1 MYVAQVLVFTGLLA
15 SVNAYS
21 LLLCTGEDF
30 IGTCKTYSGTTTKD
44 GNCVDW
50 SSTSLNDKVE
60 SFYYQDSSCA
70 SIQFFQ
76 DKQCSGTSLGIS
88 TGPWQKI
95 VTSTAGKTMSSAW
108 IDNLGCYSP

>member
-1 MYVAQVLVFTGLLA
+1 MLIHCYYALDKTLLEPAKLIQEQQVK
-15 SVNAYS
+15 N
-21 LLLCTGEDF
+21 
-30 IGTCKTYSGTTTKD
+30 

-76 DKQCSGTSLGIS
+76 DKQCSGASLGTS
-88 TGPWQKI
+88 TGSWQKI
-95 VTSTAGKTMSSAW
+95 VTSAAGKTMSSAW
-108 IDNLGCYSP
+108 IDDLGCYL